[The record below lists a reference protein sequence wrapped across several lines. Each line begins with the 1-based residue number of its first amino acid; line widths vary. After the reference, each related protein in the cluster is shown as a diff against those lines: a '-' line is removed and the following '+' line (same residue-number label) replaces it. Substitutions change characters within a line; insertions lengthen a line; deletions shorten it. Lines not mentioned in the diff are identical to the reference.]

1 MMFNEDARHDPNEG
15 RFRNEFEKVV
25 AIGKGSFATV
35 YSAVCRTDKHPY
47 AVKVIKT
54 HRGDRQALQREVQ
67 VLAKLAMG
75 DCSHLVRYFSSW
87 WEDGVLH
94 IQTELGTGS
103 LRSLLDD
110 RAAAGRTD
118 PRLADGELLL
128 LLRHIAA
135 GLKELHA
142 HGYAHLDVKPDNI
155 LTTRDGEPSHEVYK
169 LADLGLVT
177 AIDGAKGHDVEEG
190 DARYVARELLNRR
203 STDLPKTDVFSAGLV
218 IYEAATNPKSLPLNG
233 DEWQELRHGRL
244 DTTKLLDLSP
254 DLLELLF
261 RMVSGDQTKRPT
273 SAELVDIA
281 GRIVFER
288 QGVAPKA
295 GGKGAAVAVA
305 VQTEDPQM

>member
-1 MMFNEDARHDPNEG
+1 
-15 RFRNEFEKVV
+15 
-25 AIGKGSFATV
+25 
-35 YSAVCRTDKHPY
+35 
-47 AVKVIKT
+47 
-54 HRGDRQALQREVQ
+54 
-67 VLAKLAMG
+67 
-75 DCSHLVRYFSSW
+75 
-87 WEDGVLH
+87 
-94 IQTELGTGS
+94 
-103 LRSLLDD
+103 
-110 RAAAGRTD
+110 
-118 PRLADGELLL
+118 LLL

-190 DARYVARELLNRR
+190 DARYVAQELLNRR